1 MLHEFYIDSTYL
13 RAPRE
18 NLVADDD
25 DDDVLTPEYPEDR
38 LCPEL

>member
-25 DDDVLTPEYPEDR
+25 DDVLTPEYPEDR